1 MKKCEFL
8 KDSLEFCGH
17 KIDKDGLHKMKT
29 KTEAVMSAP
38 WPENV
43 SQLRAFL
50 GLVNYYH
57 KFLPNLATKL
67 QALYHL
73 LKKGVQWLWTDE
85 ADKAFKTAKRMVTS
99 DQVLAHFQ
107 TDVPLKLV
115 CDASPY
121 GIGAV
126 LSHTYPDGMEKPIG
140 FASRTL
146 NSAETNYAQI
156 DREALALVW
165 GIKKF
170 HHYLYGRHFVL
181 ETDHKPLT
189 AIFRP
194 DRTVS
199 VTAAARLQRYAVF
212 LSGYDYAI
220 KYRGTEQHANADALS
235 RLPLEGR
242 DGEETHED
250 LGDCAF
256 IRHLEHLPVTA
267 MTLAQETRCDP
278 TLALVLRY
286 TREGWPTEVPKHMEP
301 YFFRRQELS
310 VEQDCVMWGVRVLVP
325 GSLQSSMLQ
334 ELQAGHLGIVKMKSL
349 DRSYIWWPGIDQ
361 EIEATTKTCDGC
373 QRMKVNQQLVPVH
386 PWEYPEGLWRRIHVD
401 YAGPFES
408 HMFLVVVDA
417 FSKWPEVVVMKDSAA
432 LHT

>member
-1 MKKCEFL
+1 M
-8 KDSLEFCGH
+8 
-17 KIDKDGLHKMKT
+17 
-29 KTEAVMSAP
+29 
-38 WPENV
+38 
-43 SQLRAFL
+43 
-50 GLVNYYH
+50 
-57 KFLPNLATKL
+57 FLPNLATKL

-73 LKKGVQWLWTDE
+73 LKKEVQWLWTDE
-85 ADKAFKTAKRMVTS
+85 ADKAFNTAKRMVTS

-107 TDVPLKLV
+107 TDVLLKLA

-126 LSHTYPDGMEKPIG
+126 LSHTYPNGMEKPIG

-156 DREALALVW
+156 DWEALALVW

-220 KYRGTEQHANADALS
+220 KYRGTEQHANTDALS

-267 MTLAQETRCDP
+267 MTLAQETLHD
-278 TLALVLRY
+278 

-301 YFFRRQELS
+301 YFFCRQELS

-334 ELQAGHLGIVKMKSL
+334 QGT
-349 DRSYIWWPGIDQ
+349 W
-361 EIEATTKTCDGC
+361 
-373 QRMKVNQQLVPVH
+373 
-386 PWEYPEGLWRRIHVD
+386 
-401 YAGPFES
+401 
-408 HMFLVVVDA
+408 
-417 FSKWPEVVVMKDSAA
+417 A
-432 LHT
+432 LSR